1 MCNIRKNFSH
11 TSQKRTHKACL
22 QGVVFDVARL
32 RSASA
37 RRPPRGKL
45 PKTTYPRLGRLSSA
59 SASRGLPDT
68 P

>member
-1 MCNIRKNFSH
+1 MCNIRKNLSH
-11 TSQKRTHKACL
+11 TSQKRTHKASL

-37 RRPPRGKL
+37 RRPPGENSQKL
-45 PKTTYPRLGRLSSA
+45 PTLGWGDSSA